1 MKVKII
7 TDSCCDIPPE
17 DEAAHKDMI
26 DIMSFDIT
34 LGDETFRERIDITP
48 QEFFEKIDKS
58 EHLPKTAQITVPRF
72 EEKFTDC
79 YNEGYDAV
87 ICVLINSTGSQTYS
101 NALLAKQKL
110 GEEIDGFNNMR
121 LEIID
126 THCYSVGYGYPVLE
140 AAKKLEAGQSVDMVV
155 DYLNDMFNCCEI
167 YIIGFELRHMKKS
180 GRISAAAAF
189 LGDLMGLKPI
199 ISLIDGESKVV
210 KKSRGDKNAVKD
222 AAEYISKLAVPET
235 PWQILR
241 STMGEME
248 EEFIRIY
255 SGMVGSKPVMESYCG
270 AAVATNTGPH
280 MIGIVIR
287 GKARR

>member
-7 TDSCCDIPPE
+7 TDSCCDMPPA

-58 EHLPKTAQITVPRF
+58 EHLPKTAQITVTRF

-79 YNEGYDAV
+79 FRQGYDAI

-110 GEEIDGFNNMR
+110 EEELEGFKKMR

-180 GRISAAAAF
+180 GRINAAAAF
-189 LGDLMGLKPI
+189 LGELMGLKPL
-199 ISLIDGESKVV
+199 ISLIDGESVVV
-210 KKSRGDKNAVKD
+210 KKSRGEKNAIKD
-222 AAEYISKLAVPET
+222 AVEYISSMAVPET

-241 STMGEME
+241 STMGPLE
-248 EEFIRIY
+248 EEFIRLY
-255 SGMVGSKPVMESYCG
+255 SEKTGSGPVMESYCG

>member
-7 TDSCCDIPPE
+7 TDSCCDMPYE
-17 DEAAHKDMI
+17 DEQAHKDMI

-34 LGDETFRERIDITP
+34 LGDETFRERIDVTP
-48 QEFFEKIDKS
+48 QEFFEKIDNS
-58 EHLPKTAQITVPRF
+58 PHLPKTAQITVPRF
-72 EEKFTDC
+72 EEKFTEC
-79 YNEGYDAV
+79 FNEGYDAI

-101 NALLAKQKL
+101 NALQAKKNL
-110 GEEIDGFNNMR
+110 EEELDGFKNMR

-140 AAKKLEAGQSVDMVV
+140 AAKKLEAGQSVDSVV
-155 DYLNDMFNCCEI
+155 DYLVDMFNCCEI

-180 GRISAAAAF
+180 GRINAAAAF
-189 LGDLMGLKPI
+189 LGEMMGLKPI
-199 ISLIDGESKVV
+199 ISLIDGESVVV
-210 KKSRGDKNAVKD
+210 KKSRGDKNAIRD
-222 AAEYISKLAVPET
+222 AAQYVAQQATPET

-241 STMGEME
+241 ADEKELTD
-248 EEFIRIY
+248 EFIKIY
-255 SGMVGSKPVMESYCG
+255 SDLVGSKPVMDSYCG